1 MTAMASPGG
10 DSSTS
15 TPPTPRS
22 FETPGQYDESGVD
35 LSLIRANMRVTAAE
49 RVRRAERARR
59 AALRVQEIG
68 RAARAK
74 PA

>member
-1 MTAMASPGG
+1 MTAMVSPDD

-15 TPPTPRS
+15 TPLTPGL
-22 FETPGQYDESGVD
+22 FGAPGQYDESGVD
-35 LSLIRANMRVTAAE
+35 LSLIRSNMRVTPAE
-49 RVRRAERARR
+49 RVRRVERARR
-59 AALRVQEIG
+59 AALRVQRIG